1 MILWRIAAPIF
12 VASAVF
18 TLFLT
23 ADAAVP
29 VPPITAW
36 IDAKRTFVGETTS
49 LWIRVA
55 NDSEAPIGPLQISVT
70 PPGVVRQPN
79 IRFLIPP
86 RRSVLQNVAVL
97 SRQEGTFTIRVAL
110 SLDGQHAEPIEAG
123 TLEIVERPSVF
134 GRYPGL
140 IPVIASAVTLLGTL
154 VTLVA
159 TLIIQGRTLRATREQ
174 KSAESVAQI
183 ILATGREYYGTMSGA
198 LLRLAE
204 AARRLDATPSPA
216 ERDHLLVRCFFF
228 FGTFLYK
235 ENEFTFSANIIFLPD
250 LWAEGAVRRMIDAV
264 LALVP
269 LDQPQEAILH
279 KCFSDIALLQR
290 DPSARKHVAVG
301 AAISLSSKHC
311 STTVRSQSA
320 QNIGNYKKS
329 MTLFEIASWPAILS
343 TAFRRSTTR

>member
-1 MILWRIAAPIF
+1 M
-12 VASAVF
+12 
-18 TLFLT
+18 
-23 ADAAVP
+23 
-29 VPPITAW
+29 
-36 IDAKRTFVGETTS
+36 
-49 LWIRVA
+49 
-55 NDSEAPIGPLQISVT
+55 
-70 PPGVVRQPN
+70 
-79 IRFLIPP
+79 
-86 RRSVLQNVAVL
+86 
-97 SRQEGTFTIRVAL
+97 
-110 SLDGQHAEPIEAG
+110 
-123 TLEIVERPSVF
+123 
-134 GRYPGL
+134 
-140 IPVIASAVTLLGTL
+140 
-154 VTLVA
+154 TLVA
-159 TLIIQGRTLRATREQ
+159 TLLIQARTLRATREQ

-204 AARRLDATPSPA
+204 AAKRLDATPSPA

-264 LALVP
+264 LTLVP

-301 AAISLSSKHC
+301 ARNLFELETLLNERAL
-311 STTVRSQSA
+311 TVRAEHRQL
-320 QNIGNYKKS
+320 QEC
-329 MTLFEIASWPAILS
+329 MTLFEIAFWLAILS